1 MTRAVKLKRRP
12 PFTTLATRL
21 IATTRS
27 RCGVFS
33 AGALPR
39 PPPSR
44 RFSRRPPPSV
54 FPPDPPPL
62 RCGPGMNVPFLELE
76 SGFAGGVRQRG
87 DAPRVAVATAV
98 EDDLGYT
105 RGLGTLREEGA
116 DLAGDRALVTLGAP
130 DGDVDGRRGRER
142 VALEVVDHL
151 GGDVPQR
158 AGDHQAGPFRRTGDV
173 LTDPEV
179 PA

>member
-1 MTRAVKLKRRP
+1 MPSPSPTTTRAVKLNRRP

-54 FPPDPPPL
+54 LPDPPPL
-62 RCGPGMNVPFLELE
+62 RCCPGMDDPSLELE
-76 SGFAGGVRQRG
+76 SGFAGSVRQGRE
-87 DAPRVAVATAV
+87 ATRVAVATTV
-98 EDDLGYT
+98 EDDLADAG
-105 RGLGTLREEGA
+105 GLGPLGQERA
-116 DLAGDRALVTLGAP
+116 DLGRDRLLVAVGAP
-130 DGDVDGRRGRER
+130 DRGVQRRRGEQR
-142 VALEVVDHL
+142 VALAVVDDL
-151 GGDVPQR
+151 RGDAP
-158 AGDHQAGPFRRTGDV
+158 
-173 LTDPEV
+173 
-179 PA
+179 